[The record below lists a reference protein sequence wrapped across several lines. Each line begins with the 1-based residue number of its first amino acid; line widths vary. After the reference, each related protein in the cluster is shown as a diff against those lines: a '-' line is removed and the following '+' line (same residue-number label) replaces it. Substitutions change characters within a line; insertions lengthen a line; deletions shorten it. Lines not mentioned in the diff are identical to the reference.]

1 MLHKGYLDQ
10 IGVEFRQKLIGAIVN
25 WPTPNWKTFMG
36 SMGLFE
42 GIFGPFWGY
51 FLVLFQTFVVLM
63 LQRGNLIGVEFCQ
76 QVIGAIVNLP
86 TLKRRTLRGSIV
98 HGPFWGCFC
107 AFFLTFLALMLQKGY
122 LDQIGVEF
130 HPKLIHGIVNWH
142 TPSRRTLKESM
153 SLFEGI
159 LGLWAQAFNVIPKT

>member
-1 MLHKGYLDQ
+1 MLQRGYLDQ

-51 FLVLFQTFVVLM
+51 FLVLFLTFVVLM

-98 HGPFWGCFC
+98 HGPFWV
-107 AFFLTFLALMLQKGY
+107 FLCLFSNFPSFDATERLFRSNWGRISPEIDSWYCQLAY
-122 LDQIGVEF
+122 
-130 HPKLIHGIVNWH
+130 PKSED
-142 TPSRRTLKESM
+142 P
-153 SLFEGI
+153 
-159 LGLWAQAFNVIPKT
+159 